1 MQAERMSDSMYM
13 HVHTPATAYLHVC
26 SARVHAHVSHTQP
39 VAHPLLQT
47 PFSSISGINHSR
59 DWLGDRLSQSRRQMW
74 VWRKRRDSSKC
85 LVSPIYCWLEGKSSI
100 PPLIQN
106 MRDVGERQTAWDTCS
121 LPCKEAGR
129 MEHRLDLGTWTVS
142 AGLQSPQQIPG
153 KGKCGPKE
161 LSWGLRW
168 VSLSQKQLSK

>member
-1 MQAERMSDSMYM
+1 MSDSMYM

-47 PFSSISGINHSR
+47 PFSRISRINHSR

-74 VWRKRRDSSKC
+74 VWRKRRDSSRC
-85 LVSPIYCWLEGKSSI
+85 LVSPIYCWLEGKSSL

-106 MRDVGERQTAWDTCS
+106 MAWCWWEANS
-121 LPCKEAGR
+121 LGYLLSPMQGSRK
-129 MEHRLDLGTWTVS
+129 DGTQ
-142 AGLQSPQQIPG
+142 AGLGHLDCISRTSKSTADPRQGEVRPQG
-153 KGKCGPKE
+153 TLLG
-161 LSWGLRW
+161 S
-168 VSLSQKQLSK
+168 